1 MTASRC
7 WPKLSRETILV
18 GLKMSSIGVPS
29 GNCGMSASGR
39 MRVTT
44 PLAPWRLLSLS
55 PTPTAAGK
63 SIRVAADSL
72 MTKPSSNVSPIPHD
86 EGGQQIVP
94 APKVGGLGLVSRL
107 H

>member
-7 WPKLSRETILV
+7 WPKLSRETMLV

-44 PLAPWRLLSLS
+44 ALAPWRLLMRS

-63 SIRVAADSL
+63 SIRAAADSL
-72 MTKPSSNVSPIPHD
+72 MTKPSSNVSPSHMMKA
-86 EGGQQIVP
+86 VN
-94 APKVGGLGLVSRL
+94 RL
-107 H
+107 